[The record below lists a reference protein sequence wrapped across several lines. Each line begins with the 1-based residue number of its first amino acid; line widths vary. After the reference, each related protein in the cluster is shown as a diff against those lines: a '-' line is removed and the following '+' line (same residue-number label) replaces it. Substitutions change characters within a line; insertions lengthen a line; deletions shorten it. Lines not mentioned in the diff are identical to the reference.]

1 MEPPLTRIDRNVTQ
15 LRLELR
21 LSSSILL
28 ALFLAVLW
36 GVGKERSFQEGS
48 IIMVET
54 SQRPSIKDRVPQRV
68 S

>member
-21 LSSSILL
+21 LSSSMLL

-36 GVGKERSFQEGS
+36 GVGKERSFQEVS
-48 IIMVET
+48 IMRVET
-54 SQRPSIKDRVPQRV
+54 AQRPYIKARVPQRV